1 MSKSGLNAAGRTSR
15 REWLMAAAS
24 LFAVVAVPSIGSAAR
39 RAPKLAVKLAV
50 KRNPGCG
57 CCVGWADHMRAAGFE
72 IELTDHPNLNEF
84 KAGLGV
90 PSELYGCHTGEGEGY
105 VFEGHIP
112 APVIQRFLREKPA
125 AKGIAVAG
133 MPAGSPG
140 MESSSPEAYDVV
152 AWDGKKTWVFEKIA
166 AG

>member
-1 MSKSGLNAAGRTSR
+1 MSKSGLSIPGRTSR
-15 REWLMAAAS
+15 REWLLAAAS
-24 LFAVVAVPSIGSAAR
+24 LFAVVAVPSIGSASR
-39 RAPKLAVKLAV
+39 RTPKLAVKLAM

-72 IELTDHPNLNEF
+72 IEMVDHPKLNEF

-90 PSELYGCHTGEGEGY
+90 PTELYGCHTSEGEGY

-112 APVIQRFLREKPA
+112 APVIQRFLRERPA

-140 MESSSPEAYDVV
+140 MESSNPEAYDVV
-152 AWDGKKTWVFEKIA
+152 AWDGNKTWVFEKIA